1 MKWSVRNAF
10 IIGLAVGVVGAFASW
25 SYMPHPL
32 AGEWMVK
39 MNYVVG
45 ALTPGVLF
53 ALIAWIRNR
62 FVRGVDL
69 KVEGGRIKLRPDRPS
84 RK

>member
-10 IIGLAVGVVGAFASW
+10 IIGLVVGVVGAFASW
-25 SYMPHPL
+25 SYLPRPP
-32 AGEWMVK
+32 ASEWMVK

-45 ALTPGVLF
+45 ALTPGLLF

-62 FVRGVDL
+62 FVRGGDP
-69 KVEGGRIKLRPDRPS
+69 KVEGERTKPRPDRLP
-84 RK
+84 

>member
-10 IIGLAVGVVGAFASW
+10 IIGLVVSAVGAWASW
-25 SYMPHPL
+25 SYMPPPL

-45 ALTPGVLF
+45 VLIPGLLF

-62 FVRGVDL
+62 FVKGGDL
-69 KVEGGRIKLRPDRPS
+69 KVEGGRIKPRPDRPPQ
-84 RK
+84 K

>member
-10 IIGLAVGVVGAFASW
+10 IIGLVVGVVGAFARW
-25 SYMPHPL
+25 NYMPHPL
-32 AGEWMVK
+32 AGEWMMN

-45 ALTPGVLF
+45 ALTLGLLF

-62 FVRGVDL
+62 FIRGGNL
-69 KVEGGRIKLRPDRPS
+69 KVEGGRIC
-84 RK
+84 